1 MTISKNRRG
10 FTLVE
15 LLVVIAIIG
24 TLVGLLLP
32 AVQSAR
38 EAARRSQCSN
48 QIKQLALGCLNF
60 ESTRKRLPAAND
72 RDNGSEGWSWITHI
86 LPTIEETN
94 LYNTLASAN
103 TTSGSRFATAWGSST
118 AAAQNSTVLAN
129 LVCPSS
135 TNTNPNAGSYAVSN
149 YKGVAGQR
157 MVSTGSAGTPG
168 TADSRAANGGGVL
181 TQQAWQP
188 LPSGA
193 SSGSVSLAGLD
204 LREVQ
209 GGDGMSKTAMI
220 AESAIAE
227 SSGGG
232 SVGSWSRGLSA
243 FVVANNATSQ
253 GLQWGRVATGG
264 TANNANGADL
274 GPSSFHAGGI
284 VLHGFADGHV
294 GSFTENLGSTLIN
307 NLYSRNG
314 GSAETY
320 SEVP

>member
-1 MTISKNRRG
+1 MTLSKNRRG

-72 RDNGSEGWSWITHI
+72 RDNASEGWSWITHI

-94 LYNTLASAN
+94 LYNQLSSAN
-103 TTSGSRFATAWGSST
+103 ARFATAWSSST
-118 AAAQNSTVLAN
+118 SAVQNTTVLAQ

-149 YKGVAGQR
+149 YKGTAGQR
-157 MVSTGSAGTPG
+157 MVTAGSAGTPG
-168 TADSRAANGGGVL
+168 TADSSAANGGGVL

-188 LPSGA
+188 LPTGS
-193 SSGSVSLAGLD
+193 SSGSVSLAGLN
-204 LREVQ
+204 LRDVQ
-209 GGDGMSKTAMI
+209 GADGMSKTTMI

-243 FVVANNATSQ
+243 FVVVNNGTSQ
-253 GLQWGRVATGG
+253 GLQWGRVASGG

-274 GPSSFHAGGI
+274 GPSSYHAGGI

-294 GSFTENLGSTLIN
+294 GAFTENLGSTLIN

-314 GSAETY
+314 GSSETY